1 MPCGPQTSLIYFSLQ
16 RNSTFS
22 GWVSILKQL
31 SNHSPFWGGNCLGIF
46 PGCIRK
52 NQTSSPARRKVPL
65 AIIKTSVWQVVNAAD
80 LDWPSWGR
88 NRANRKFRETGRIK
102 GNPRVLAAMLSRR
115 VSIFN
120 EIRRLFDAV
129 RLNTGEKL
137 YENRSMFCMIV
148 LDEKSTFS
156 SKNLLKTIRTS

>member
-1 MPCGPQTSLIYFSLQ
+1 M
-16 RNSTFS
+16 
-22 GWVSILKQL
+22 
-31 SNHSPFWGGNCLGIF
+31 
-46 PGCIRK
+46 
-52 NQTSSPARRKVPL
+52 
-65 AIIKTSVWQVVNAAD
+65 
-80 LDWPSWGR
+80 
-88 NRANRKFRETGRIK
+88 
-102 GNPRVLAAMLSRR
+102 LAAMLSRR